1 MDDTNMLIESKRERI
16 EMFAAATAAANT
28 LVPRPPR
35 TVNETGLPFVFLVEL
50 AVKVLFLRG
59 LVRLVELASHL
70 KLSVSVLD
78 PMITFMRAEKLCEV
92 TRIGSTGTDAD
103 ISYKLTDLGRV
114 RGVEY
119 LNRCGYA
126 GPAPV
131 TLDCYSNE
139 IQARSVALMRIS
151 RAAVLAEFGKLVVS
165 AGVLDQLGA
174 AMNSGRAMFI
184 HGPAGSGKTF
194 LAERLAGLLN
204 GSINVPHA
212 LYVGGEVVQMYD
224 PVVHREPEGCGIAV
238 DAFHPRTARDAR
250 WITCKRPAVLTGG
263 ELTLDMLD
271 LKFDQ
276 TTRYYHAPPHLKAN
290 NGVFIVDDL
299 GRQRCSPTDLLN
311 RWIVPMDRKVDFLS
325 LHTGYKFQVPFDVIV
340 VFSSN
345 LPPAELGDGAFLR
358 RIGYKIHV
366 GPVVEKDY
374 RSIFVRACE
383 EHGIEWNSDAFE
395 YLLHDHHYREDRPLL
410 ACYPRDLLSQV
421 RDKGAYEGEKPV
433 LTPEALRWAWNNYF
447 TGAQLTVAETTDCNL
462 QTEGG

>member
-1 MDDTNMLIESKRERI
+1 MDETHMLVESKTERMK
-16 EMFAAATAAANT
+16 MFAVATAVADT
-28 LVPRPPR
+28 FVPRSPR
-35 TVNETGLPFVFLVEL
+35 TINETGLPFVFLVEL

-70 KLSVSVLD
+70 RLSVSVLD

-131 TLDCYSNE
+131 TLECYSNE
-139 IQARSVALMRIS
+139 IRARSVASMRIS
-151 RAAVLAEFGKLVVS
+151 RAAVLAEFGNLVVS
-165 AGVLDQLGA
+165 SGVLDQLGT

-184 HGPAGSGKTF
+184 HGPAGSGKTY

-204 GSINVPHA
+204 GSISVPYA

-224 PVVHREPEGCGIAV
+224 PVVHREPEGSGIAV
-238 DAFHPRTARDAR
+238 DTFHPRVARDAR

-271 LKFDQ
+271 LKFDE
-276 TTRYYHAPPHLKAN
+276 TTRYYQAPPHLKAN
-290 NGVFIVDDL
+290 NGIFIVDDL

-366 GPVVEKDY
+366 GPMVENDY
-374 RSIFVRACE
+374 RSIFMRACE
-383 EHGIEWNSDAFE
+383 EHGIEWSSDAFE

-433 LTPEALRWAWNNYF
+433 LTPESLRWAWNNYF
-447 TGAQLTVAETTDCNL
+447 TGAQVTMAEKTDCIS

>member
-1 MDDTNMLIESKRERI
+1 MSDTHMLAESKAERM

-28 LVPRPPR
+28 LIPRPPR

-59 LVRLVELASHL
+59 LVRLVELASHM

-103 ISYKLTDLGRV
+103 ISYKLTDLGRT

-131 TLDCYSNE
+131 TLEAYSAE
-139 IQARSVALMRIS
+139 IQARSVASMHIS
-151 RAAVLAEFGKLVVS
+151 RTAVQSEFGSLVVS

-184 HGPAGSGKTF
+184 HGPAGSGKTY
-194 LAERLAGLLN
+194 LAERLAGLLT
-204 GSINVPHA
+204 GAINVPYA
-212 LYVGGEVVQMYD
+212 IYVGGEVVQMYD
-224 PVVHREPEGCGIAV
+224 PVVHREPVGSGTAA
-238 DAFHPRTARDAR
+238 DAFHSRLAKDAR

-271 LKFDQ
+271 LKFDE
-276 TTRYYHAPPHLKAN
+276 TTRYYQAPPHLKAN
-290 NGVFIVDDL
+290 NGIFIVDDL

-366 GPVVEKDY
+366 GPMVEEDY
-374 RSIFVRACE
+374 RSIFMRACE
-383 EHGIEWNSDAFE
+383 DHGIAWCSETFD
-395 YLLHDHHYREDRPLL
+395 YLIREHHRREDRPLL

-421 RDKGAYEGEKPV
+421 RDKGAYENETPL
-433 LTPEALRWAWNNYF
+433 LTPESIEWAWNNYF
-447 TGAQLTVAETTDCNL
+447 TGAQHTAPVTTDCNS
-462 QTEGG
+462 QTEGD

>member
-1 MDDTNMLIESKRERI
+1 MDTDMLIESKAERM
-16 EMFAAATAAANT
+16 EMFAAATAAAST
-28 LVPRPPR
+28 FIPRPPR

-103 ISYKLTDLGRV
+103 ISYKLTDLGRT

-131 TLDCYSNE
+131 TLESYSAE
-139 IQARSVALMRIS
+139 IRARSVASMRIS
-151 RAAVLAEFGKLVVS
+151 RAAMLAEFGDIVVS

-184 HGPAGSGKTF
+184 HGPAGSGKTY
-194 LAERLAGLLN
+194 LAERLAGLLT
-204 GSINVPHA
+204 GAISVPYA
-212 LYVGGEVVQMYD
+212 LYVGGEVIQMYD
-224 PVVHREPEGCGIAV
+224 PVVHRDPEGSGSPD
-238 DAFHPRTARDAR
+238 DAFHSRLARDGR
-250 WITCKRPAVLTGG
+250 WIACRRPAVLTGG

-271 LKFDQ
+271 LKFDE
-276 TTRYYHAPPHLKAN
+276 TTRYYQAPPHLKAN
-290 NGVFIVDDL
+290 NGIFIVDDL

-366 GPVVEKDY
+366 GPMVENDY
-374 RSIFVRACE
+374 RSIFMRACD
-383 EHGIEWNSDAFE
+383 EHGIAWCGETFD
-395 YLLHDHHYREDRPLL
+395 YLVREHHVREDRPLL

-421 RDKGAYEGEKPV
+421 RDKGAYEGEVPL
-433 LTPEALRWAWNNYF
+433 LTPASIRWAWNNYF
-447 TGAQLTVAETTDCNL
+447 TGAQHTAPGTANRSSH
-462 QTEGG
+462 TEGD